1 MLKRGDIYLVDL
13 TDALGSEQNGIRPA
27 IIMQNDIGN
36 EHSPTTLIVPLTSK
50 KKSLGATHVTITP
63 EDGVMKTSEA
73 ECEQVRVAD
82 KLRLKKQVGVIKNP
96 KVLDEISQKIMVAFG
111 ISVKEAYGE

>member
-1 MLKRGDIYLVDL
+1 MIKRGDIYLVDL
-13 TDALGSEQNGIRPA
+13 TDALGSEQSGVRPA

-50 KKSLGATHVTITP
+50 KKGMAATHVTISP
-63 EDGVMKTSEA
+63 EDGVIRESEA

-82 KLRLKKQVGVIKNP
+82 KTRLVKHVGVITNP
-96 KVLDEISQKIMVAFG
+96 DVLKEINSKIMVAFG
-111 ISVKEAYGE
+111 IQE